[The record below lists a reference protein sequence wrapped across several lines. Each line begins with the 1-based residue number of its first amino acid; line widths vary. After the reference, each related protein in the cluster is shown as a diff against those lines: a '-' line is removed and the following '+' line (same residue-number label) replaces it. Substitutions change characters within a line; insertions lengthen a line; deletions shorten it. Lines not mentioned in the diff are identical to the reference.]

1 LIKTGFKV
9 YNLDRD
15 LIDNYR
21 AGCTTNGDASLNYDN
36 CRITGDLFNLTAF
49 QTFDMIMALKP

>member
-21 AGCTTNGDASLNYDN
+21 VGCTTNGDASLNYDN
-36 CRITGDLFNLTAF
+36 CRIAGDNFNLIAY
-49 QTFDMIMALKP
+49 

>member
-1 LIKTGFKV
+1 MIKTGFKV

-21 AGCTTNGDASLNYDN
+21 VGCTTNGNASLNYDN
-36 CRITGDLFNLTAF
+36 CRIAGDNFNLIAY
-49 QTFDMIMALKP
+49 